1 MRAVVGLVVL
11 GLVGGVVPTGLAG
24 FAHAG
29 QVLAGTVGALLSL
42 AVCCVTGQ
50 WLLATGRD
58 ADRASPLG
66 NDLRGKNGAA
76 AGGVNVRIEI
86 NSPRFRPFSV
96 RTHPGMGV
104 AAGRTVK
111 VARARDDGLLHARDR
126 RSLGWVED
134 FFGDDES

>member
-11 GLVGGVVPTGLAG
+11 GLVGGVVPTGLVG

-42 AVCCVTGQ
+42 AVCCVAGQ

-96 RTHPGMGV
+96 GSPSGMCV
-104 AAGRTVK
+104 APAGAVK
-111 VARARDDGLLHARDR
+111 TRART
-126 RSLGWVED
+126 RSCEQRSW
-134 FFGDDES
+134 SQ

>member
-42 AVCCVTGQ
+42 AVCCVAGQ

-66 NDLRGKNGAA
+66 NDLRGKTAA
-76 AGGVNVRIEI
+76 AGGVNVRLEI

-96 RTHPGMGV
+96 RPRPGMSV
-104 AAGRTVK
+104 APGRTVK
-111 VARARDDGLLHARDR
+111 VTRARDDGLLHTRDR
-126 RSLGWVED
+126 RSLG
-134 FFGDDES
+134 